1 MFSLCQFK
9 LKKSVLT
16 PEKLYFYMLRII
28 GGRSQ
33 SQILGLQEVK
43 IKEDMTKALKAMLFI
58 D

>member
-33 SQILGLQEVK
+33 FKFNDFKLSEKLGSLPFLR
-43 IKEDMTKALKAMLFI
+43 T
-58 D
+58 